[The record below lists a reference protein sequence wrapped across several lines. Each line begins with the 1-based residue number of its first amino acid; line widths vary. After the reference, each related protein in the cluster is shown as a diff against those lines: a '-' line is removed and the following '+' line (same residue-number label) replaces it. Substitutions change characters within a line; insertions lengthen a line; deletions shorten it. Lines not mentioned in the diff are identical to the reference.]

1 MLVLS
6 RKVGE
11 SIVVHM
17 ADGRTVD
24 VTVTDIVTRHSGTSR
39 VKVGVSAPSD
49 VLVMRAE
56 LEIRAEEEE

>member
-11 SIVVHM
+11 SITIGKDIRIIILNVHG
-17 ADGRTVD
+17 AQ
-24 VTVTDIVTRHSGTSR
+24 I
-39 VKVGVSAPSD
+39 KVGIDAPED

-56 LEIRAEEEE
+56 VPLKEEKGNAK